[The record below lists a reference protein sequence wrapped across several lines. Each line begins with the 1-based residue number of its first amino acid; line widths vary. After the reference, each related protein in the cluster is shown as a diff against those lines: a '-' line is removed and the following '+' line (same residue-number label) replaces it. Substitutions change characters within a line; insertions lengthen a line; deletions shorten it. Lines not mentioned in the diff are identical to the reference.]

1 MDQTSFQN
9 GFICGM
15 ATKGLVRS
23 GQLYQPLAYN
33 DKGVYSYFYLD
44 FRRILEP
51 FSIGMFADSIIVSA
65 SSVLSVAQIEQVS
78 ATVYKVYCD
87 ISSQLKGVVVAN
99 KKTTRLRFSNG
110 ELVPVFSIWFALSGT
125 ETQLDVGYF
134 YEKHTITYPT
144 ISSTEAPEITLVPL
158 ISIGSIQETYSIPE
172 CSLVTAAE
180 TTTITLS

>member
-9 GFICGM
+9 GFICGL

-51 FSIGMFADSIIVSA
+51 FSIGMFADSIIISA
-65 SSVLSVAQIEQVS
+65 SSVLSVMQTEQVS
-78 ATVYKVYCD
+78 ATVYKIYCD

-110 ELVPVFSIWFALSGT
+110 EIVPVFSIWFAVSGLDS
-125 ETQLDVGYF
+125 QLDVGYF
-134 YEKHTITYPT
+134 YDKHSVTYT
-144 ISSTEAPEITLVPL
+144 TFSASGVPEIALIPL
-158 ISIGSIQETYSIPE
+158 MAVDSVQETYNIPE
-172 CSLVTAAE
+172 CSLVTATE